1 MMKWALT
8 MVLIPKVWRVYARK
22 CGKGITN
29 DELAER
35 MKNAWVSYY
44 IVGGERKSLS
54 SLFKKSGVITF
65 GD

>member
-8 MVLIPKVWRVYARK
+8 MALIPKVWRVYARK
-22 CGKGITN
+22 RGKGITN

-44 IVGGERKSLS
+44 IVVRERKSLS

>member
-1 MMKWALT
+1 
-8 MVLIPKVWRVYARK
+8 VWRVYARK